1 MTLYGGEKS
10 CISKSS
16 NAFSFDRTS
25 SIRGGGPEKRV
36 APAFPPVIPSRL
48 EKAKLDI
55 NMTCKKQHPPGVDL
69 FVPRKMDLLFWVGVL
84 SFFPG

>member
-1 MTLYGGEKS
+1 MTLYGGKKVASAKAQMPSALTEPVPLG
-10 CISKSS
+10 
-16 NAFSFDRTS
+16 
-25 SIRGGGPEKRV
+25 GGGPEKRV